1 MYHEE
6 ADQIPKDA
14 YILCVQHTFKSLE
27 KYFKDAD
34 RVCNN
39 FKMGLYNFPSET
51 EPVYFKYNNLKMQ
64 LTKHLDDPFDVAY
77 YLNFKMKLDA
87 FSKPLERC
95 LSLNNIE
102 FKFDNYKYKMDLLDD
117 FVDLIK
123 LKYKL
128 KPKVKIENQY
138 ILYKI
143 TVMKFVK
150 TERIVVDLI

>member
-1 MYHEE
+1 
-6 ADQIPKDA
+6 
-14 YILCVQHTFKSLE
+14 
-27 KYFKDAD
+27 
-34 RVCNN
+34 
-39 FKMGLYNFPSET
+39 
-51 EPVYFKYNNLKMQ
+51 
-64 LTKHLDDPFDVAY
+64 
-77 YLNFKMKLDA
+77 MKLDA
-87 FSKPLERC
+87 FSKPLEIC

-117 FVDLIK
+117 FVYLIK

-150 TERIVVDLI
+150 TEGIVVDLI